1 MVQIGRFKRAQMM
14 GCDDSSEDGSRL
26 SLDGSDGSSDD
37 EFGCGVE
44 MMGQMRAQM
53 ACDDS
58 SDESSDGLR

>member
-1 MVQIGRFKRAQMM
+1 MM

-44 MMGQMRAQM
+44 MLVQFGCWFSWAMVQFGCGVEMMGQMRAQM
-53 ACDDS
+53 V
-58 SDESSDGLR
+58 